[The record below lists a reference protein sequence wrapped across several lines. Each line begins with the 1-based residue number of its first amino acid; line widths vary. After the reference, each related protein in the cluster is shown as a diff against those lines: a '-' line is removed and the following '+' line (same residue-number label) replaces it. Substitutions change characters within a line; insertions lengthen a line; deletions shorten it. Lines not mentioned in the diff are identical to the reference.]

1 MYPTDTD
8 ELRNRLN
15 RFISVVD
22 TAYIE
27 ALILLQ
33 KNLET
38 KHVEWAVG
46 GDLAEAL
53 EAIQVEPDCIEIVTS
68 KEGAEQ
74 IFLVTKQF
82 GPQPIEFLTVKLDR
96 NAVINGIQR
105 PIFLR
110 SYFFDFFMG
119 CVHVKVYGDMQYKIN
134 DWDWGDK
141 LEFIPE
147 HVNVTGA
154 KIAVVPLQVKYE
166 IYQKMG
172 WAERAEKIE
181 PIIRRRMQKPS

>member
-1 MYPTDTD
+1 MFPTDTD
-8 ELRNRLN
+8 ELKNRLN
-15 RFISVVD
+15 RFISVVN

-27 ALILLQ
+27 ALMLLQ

-38 KHVEWAVG
+38 KHVDWAVG

-74 IFLVTKQF
+74 IFLVTMQY

-110 SYFFDFFMG
+110 SYFFDFFMR

-147 HVNVTGA
+147 YVNVTGA